1 MDVWHILERAAARW
15 PDREAVVDGEVRR
28 TWREVRGRAAGLA
41 ASLDVAV
48 GDRVAYLGR
57 NSSAYL
63 EAYFGV
69 ACAGGILVPLNT
81 RAAPAEQEEVLRRAR
96 PRALVHD
103 ADLAPP
109 ALDGQ
114 VLQAGSWQEAD
125 HDAALVAPD
134 DPAQLYFTSG
144 TTGRAKGVVLTH
156 ANVCAHALAAT
167 SELDL
172 AEDDVWGHIA
182 PMFHLAD
189 AWAAFAVT
197 WVGGRHVMAPRFDAR
212 EVLQLLRGTGVTVTN
227 LVPTMLVR
235 LVAEAEQQ
243 GAGEHALRLL
253 LSGGAPIAPDT
264 VRRTLEVFRCEYAQT
279 YGMTETS
286 PYLTLGL
293 LRPHHRSEPA
303 EVQLARRCRTGRPFE
318 TVEVQVVDDAGAP
331 VAADDQSVGEIRVR
345 GKTVSPG
352 YWEDAEETARAFRA
366 GWLYTGD
373 LARVDAE
380 GYLDIVDRRKDMIL
394 TGGEN
399 VYTVEVEGA
408 LTDHPAVLEAA
419 AFGLPDPEWGQSV
432 RAAVVLRSPAEEA
445 ELIAHCRTRLA
456 GYKCPRAIEVREA
469 LPRTG
474 SGKVS
479 KAALRAEHEER
490 RA

>member
-1 MDVWHILERAAARW
+1 MDVWHILERAATRW
-15 PDREAVVDGEVRR
+15 PDREAVVDGDVRR
-28 TWREVRGRAAGLA
+28 TWREVRDRAAGLA
-41 ASLDVAV
+41 ARLDVDA

-57 NSSAYL
+57 NSIDYL

-69 ACAGGILVPLNT
+69 AGAGATLVPLNT
-81 RAAPAEQEEVLRRAR
+81 RAAAAELDEVLRRAR
-96 PRALVHD
+96 PRALIHD
-103 ADLAPP
+103 ADLTPP
-109 ALDGQ
+109 RLDGD
-114 VLQAGSWQEAD
+114 VFEAGTWQPGE
-125 HDAALVAPD
+125 HDAALVAPGA
-134 DPAQLYFTSG
+134 PAQLYFTSG

-156 ANVCAHALAAT
+156 ANVCEHALAAT

-172 AEDDVWGHIA
+172 AEDDVWGHVA

-189 AWAAFAVT
+189 AWATFALT

-212 EVLQLLRGTGVTVTN
+212 EVLRLFQGAGVTVTN

-235 LVAEAEQQ
+235 LVAEAEAH
-243 GAGEHALRLL
+243 GAGDHALRLM
-253 LSGGAPIAPDT
+253 LSGGAPVAPDT
-264 VRRTLEVFRCEYAQT
+264 VRRALDVFGCEYAQT

-293 LRPHHRSEPA
+293 LRPHHLREPVEA
-303 EVQLARRCRTGRPFE
+303 QLARRCRTGRPFE

-331 VAADDQSVGEIRVR
+331 VPADDRAVGEIRVR
-345 GKTVSPG
+345 GATVSPG
-352 YWEDAEETARAFRA
+352 YWEDPEETARAFRD

-399 VYTVEVEGA
+399 VYTVEVEQA

-419 AFGLPDPEWGQSV
+419 AFGVPDPEWGQAV
-432 RAAVVLRSPAEEA
+432 RAAVVLGSPTGEA
-445 ELIAHCRTRLA
+445 QLVAHCRSRLA
-456 GYKCPRAIEVREA
+456 GYKCPRVIEVRDT